1 MIIPSLEPQRYKIR
15 GKWICSQLSIKL
27 GSHLESVSIHIN
39 CHFPATSSLANMGSP
54 YVSDV
59 DLTYPPDDNPRY
71 LTSFRVDRYAH
82 SKLNSQFH
90 RTFMRCTHRGTYLPS
105 TGDSASTPP
114 TLTTGDD
121 STDPSEGFSSRG
133 YKSNFYGSAFERAGP
148 RTLPSSGL
156 RESIDCFFRFIHDCD
171 ETPRALE
178 WPAHAVEHLVSIVGI
193 AEPPSIPAPYYCSC
207 GVQVDHGTW
216 EPIFRHALKHISAA
230 GGRQLPDTCL
240 LDFLREHDIISDEE
254 RTKADFQTQPN
265 QIYESATYTTN
276 YTLIG
281 IGGAGHGSGGP
292 ERRMSDVSDFSDS
305 ADSTGSA
312 VSA

>member
-1 MIIPSLEPQRYKIR
+1 
-15 GKWICSQLSIKL
+15 
-27 GSHLESVSIHIN
+27 LESVSIHIN

-82 SKLNSQFH
+82 S
-90 RTFMRCTHRGTYLPS
+90 
-105 TGDSASTPP
+105 DSASTPP
-114 TLTTGDD
+114 ALTTGDD
-121 STDPSEGFSSRG
+121 STDPSEEFSSRG
-133 YKSNFYGSAFERAGP
+133 YKSNIYGSAFERAGP

-171 ETPRALE
+171 KTPRALE

-193 AEPPSIPAPYYCSC
+193 AEPPSIPAPYHCSC

-230 GGRQLPDTCL
+230 GGMQLPDTCL